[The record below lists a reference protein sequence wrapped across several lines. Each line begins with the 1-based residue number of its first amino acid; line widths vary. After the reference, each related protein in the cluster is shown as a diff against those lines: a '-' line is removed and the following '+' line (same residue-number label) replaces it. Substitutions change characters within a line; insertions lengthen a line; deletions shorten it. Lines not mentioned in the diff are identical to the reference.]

1 MESTRTDFKSHGER
15 VLFVDNEESLVFLM
29 TQMLQ
34 RLGYQVTG
42 CTSPEEALEI
52 FRSGPRSF
60 DVVVSDLSMPAMS
73 GVDLARELL
82 QIRPGMPILIAS
94 GYFGPADNEK
104 ARSLGLPD
112 LLLKPDTIEK
122 LGQALHRV
130 IGRCE
135 PPARKG

>member
-1 MESTRTDFKSHGER
+1 M
-15 VLFVDNEESLVFLM
+15 FLM
-29 TQMLQ
+29 THMLQ

-42 CTSPEEALEI
+42 CTSPEEALEM
-52 FRSGPRSF
+52 FRSGPRNF

-94 GYFGPADNEK
+94 GYFGPADNEE

-112 LLLKPDTIEK
+112 LLLKPNTIEK

-130 IGRCE
+130 IAKCKLCAPEG
-135 PPARKG
+135 

>member
-1 MESTRTDFKSHGER
+1 MEPTRTNFKSHGER
-15 VLFVDNEESLVFLM
+15 VLFVDDEESLVFLM

-34 RLGYQVTG
+34 RLGYRVTG

-52 FRSGPRSF
+52 FRSGPRNF

-94 GYFGPADNEK
+94 GYFAPADNETV
-104 ARSLGLPD
+104 RSLGLPD
-112 LLLKPDTIEK
+112 LLLKPNTIEK

-130 IGRCE
+130 IGKCE
-135 PPARKG
+135 PPAREG

>member
-1 MESTRTDFKSHGER
+1 MEPTQTDFKSHGER
-15 VLFVDNEESLVFLM
+15 VLFVDDEESLVFLM

-42 CTSPEEALEI
+42 CTSPEEALET
-52 FRSGPRSF
+52 FRSGPRNF

-82 QIRPGMPILIAS
+82 RIRPGMPILIAS
-94 GYFGPADNEK
+94 GYVGPADNET

-112 LLLKPDTIEK
+112 LLLKPNTIEK

-130 IGRCE
+130 IGKCE
-135 PPARKG
+135 PPAREG